1 MFLNICEESN
11 ILSVILY
18 LKYLIN
24 ILQFIIPIA
33 LIIMCAIDLGKVMLN
48 PEDKKQPK
56 ILKRM
61 IAAVLIFFIPTIL
74 NIVLDAAGQQSY
86 TATDCWTNANT
97 TTIAVLRANEEK
109 EKEEA
114 RKARQKENAEAKKLL
129 EETQKAREEASKEN
143 ASSTTLLKENGT
155 DGKVDVIDG
164 VFYKPSSRTSG
175 SAGTK
180 GSGPYGYNIYF
191 YNRLQALID
200 DAAKLGYTVKYS
212 TSVDGAWRS
221 YERQDYFYQC
231 YINQNCNNGN
241 LAAKPGNSNHGWGIA
256 SDLSFGSTNA
266 MYWAHDHAAEYG
278 LRFSE
283 CKNVRDRNN
292 CVENWHIQALDIRKK

>member
-74 NIVLDAAGQQSY
+74 NLVLDAAGQQSY

-114 RKARQKENAEAKKLL
+114 RKARQAEADATKKL
-129 EETQKAREEASKEN
+129 EEEKKKAREEAAKEN
-143 ASSTTLLKENGT
+143 ASSAILLKENGT

-164 VFYKPSSRTSG
+164 VFYKPSSQTSG

-180 GSGPYGYNIYF
+180 GSGPHGYNIYF
-191 YNRLQALID
+191 FNRLQALID
-200 DAAKLGYTVKYS
+200 GAAKLGYKVSYS
-212 TSVDGAWRS
+212 TSLDGAWRP
-221 YERQDYFYQC
+221 YDRQEYFYNC
-231 YINQNCNNGN
+231 YITKECNNGN
-241 LAAKPGNSNHGWGIA
+241 LAAKPGRSMHGWGIA

-283 CKNVRDRNN
+283 CKDVRNKSN
-292 CVENWHIQALDIRKK
+292 CVENWHIQAADIRNK